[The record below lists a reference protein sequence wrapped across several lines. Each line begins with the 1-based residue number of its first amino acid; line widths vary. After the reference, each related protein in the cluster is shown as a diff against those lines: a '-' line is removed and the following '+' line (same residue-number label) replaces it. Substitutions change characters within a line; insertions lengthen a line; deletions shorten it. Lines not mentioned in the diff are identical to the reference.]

1 MVDEENNLIFIGVV
15 GNAKGLKGNVQINYF
30 AKDLNKFKSYKYFYV
45 GKKKEKLNIQKH
57 IISGDNF
64 SLKFFDINS
73 REEAESLKN
82 KDVFIESKQL
92 RKLDDES
99 WYHSEIVGLSVE
111 TMKGNLVGEV
121 KAIYNFGA
129 GDILEIKLISGKIEM
144 IPFTKDF
151 VQDIKINNKL
161 IIKEMDNQD
170 N

>member
-92 RKLDDES
+92 RKLDDET

-129 GDILEIKLISGKIEM
+129 GDIIEIKLISGKIEM

-161 IIKEMDNQD
+161 IIKEMDN
-170 N
+170 

>member
-1 MVDEENNLIFIGVV
+1 MVNEENNLIFIGVV

-30 AKDLNKFKSYKYFYV
+30 AKDLSKFKSYKYFYL
-45 GKKKEKLNIQKH
+45 GEKKEKLKIQKH
-57 IISGDNF
+57 FISGDNF

-82 KDVFIESKQL
+82 KDVFIESTQL
-92 RKLDDES
+92 KKLDDES
-99 WYHSEIVGLSVE
+99 WYHSEIIGLSVE

-129 GDILEIKLISGKIEM
+129 GDIIEIKLISGKIEM

-161 IIKEMDNQD
+161 IIKEMDN
-170 N
+170 

>member
-30 AKDLNKFKSYKYFYV
+30 AKDLSKFKSYKYFYL
-45 GKKKEKLNIQKH
+45 GEKKEKLKIQKH
-57 IISGDNF
+57 FISGDNF

-82 KDVFIESKQL
+82 KDVFIESTQL
-92 RKLDDES
+92 KKLDDES
-99 WYHSEIVGLSVE
+99 WYHSEIIGLSVE

-129 GDILEIKLISGKIEM
+129 GDIIEIKLISGKIEM

-161 IIKEMDNQD
+161 IIKEMDN
-170 N
+170 

>member
-129 GDILEIKLISGKIEM
+129 GDIIEIKLISGKIEM

-161 IIKEMDNQD
+161 IIKEMDN
-170 N
+170 

>member
-1 MVDEENNLIFIGVV
+1 MIDEENNLIFIGVV

-30 AKDLNKFKSYKYFYV
+30 AKDLSKFKSYKYFYV
-45 GKKKEKLNIQKH
+45 GEKKEKLKIQKH
-57 IISGDNF
+57 FISGDNF

-82 KDVFIESKQL
+82 KDVFIESTQL
-92 RKLDDES
+92 KKLDDES
-99 WYHSEIVGLSVE
+99 WYHSEIIGLSVE

-129 GDILEIKLISGKIEM
+129 GDIIEIKLISGKIEM

-161 IIKEMDNQD
+161 IIKEMDN
-170 N
+170 

>member
-30 AKDLNKFKSYKYFYV
+30 AKDLSKFKSYKYFYV
-45 GKKKEKLNIQKH
+45 GEKKEKLKIQKH
-57 IISGDNF
+57 FISGDNF

-82 KDVFIESKQL
+82 KDVFIESTQL
-92 RKLDDES
+92 KKLDDES
-99 WYHSEIVGLSVE
+99 WYHSEIIGLSVE

-129 GDILEIKLISGKIEM
+129 GDIIEIKLISGKIEM

-151 VQDIKINNKL
+151 VEDIKINNKL
-161 IIKEMDNQD
+161 IIKEMDN
-170 N
+170 

>member
-30 AKDLNKFKSYKYFYV
+30 AKDLSKFKSYKYFYL
-45 GKKKEKLNIQKH
+45 GEKKEKLKIQKH
-57 IISGDNF
+57 FISGDNF

-82 KDVFIESKQL
+82 KDVFIESNQL
-92 RKLDDES
+92 RKLDDEG
-99 WYHSEIVGLSVE
+99 WYHSEIVGLTVE

-129 GDILEIKLISGKIEM
+129 GDIIEIKLISGKIEM

-161 IIKEMDNQD
+161 IIKEMDN
-170 N
+170 

>member
-1 MVDEENNLIFIGVV
+1 VVDEENNLIFIGVV

-30 AKDLNKFKSYKYFYV
+30 AKDLSKFQSYKYFYV
-45 GKKKEKLNIQKH
+45 GEKKEKLKIQKH
-57 IISGDNF
+57 FISGDNF

-82 KDVFIESKQL
+82 KDVFIESTQL
-92 RKLDDES
+92 KKLDDES
-99 WYHSEIVGLSVE
+99 WYHSEIIGLSVE

-129 GDILEIKLISGKIEM
+129 GDIIEIKLISGKIEM

-161 IIKEMDNQD
+161 IIKEMDN
-170 N
+170 

>member
-1 MVDEENNLIFIGVV
+1 VVDEENNLIFIGVV

-30 AKDLNKFKSYKYFYV
+30 AKDLSKFKSYKYFYV
-45 GKKKEKLNIQKH
+45 GEKKEKLKIQKH
-57 IISGDNF
+57 FISGDNF

-82 KDVFIESKQL
+82 KDVFIESTQL
-92 RKLDDES
+92 KKLDDES

-129 GDILEIKLISGKIEM
+129 GDIIEIKLISGKIEM

-161 IIKEMDNQD
+161 VIKEMDN
-170 N
+170 

>member
-30 AKDLNKFKSYKYFYV
+30 AKDLSKFKSYEYFYL
-45 GKKKEKLNIQKH
+45 GEKKEKLKIQKH
-57 IISGDNF
+57 FISGDNF

-82 KDVFIESKQL
+82 KDVFIESTQL
-92 RKLDDES
+92 KKLDDES
-99 WYHSEIVGLSVE
+99 WYHSEIIGLSVE

-129 GDILEIKLISGKIEM
+129 GDIIEIKLISGKIEM

-161 IIKEMDNQD
+161 IINEMDN
-170 N
+170 

>member
-30 AKDLNKFKSYKYFYV
+30 AKDLSKFKSYKYFYV
-45 GKKKEKLNIQKH
+45 GEKKEKLKIQKH
-57 IISGDNF
+57 FISGDNF

-73 REEAESLKN
+73 REDAESLKN
-82 KDVFIESKQL
+82 KDVFIEPCQL
-92 RKLDDES
+92 RKLEDEN
-99 WYHSEIVGLSVE
+99 WYHSEVVGLSVE
-111 TMKGNLVGEV
+111 TMRGNLVGEV

-129 GDILEIKLISGKIEM
+129 GDIIEIKLLSGKIEM

-161 IIKEMDNQD
+161 IIKEMDN
-170 N
+170 

>member
-73 REEAESLKN
+73 REEAKSLKN

-129 GDILEIKLISGKIEM
+129 GDIIEIKLISGKIEM

-161 IIKEMDNQD
+161 IIKEMDN
-170 N
+170 

>member
-30 AKDLNKFKSYKYFYV
+30 AKDLSKFKSYKYFYV
-45 GKKKEKLNIQKH
+45 GEKKEKLKIQKH
-57 IISGDNF
+57 FISGDNF

-82 KDVFIESKQL
+82 KDVFIESTQL
-92 RKLDDES
+92 KKLDDES
-99 WYHSEIVGLSVE
+99 WYHSEIIGLSVE

-129 GDILEIKLISGKIEM
+129 GDIIEIKLISGKIEM

-161 IIKEMDNQD
+161 IINEMDN
-170 N
+170 

>member
-1 MVDEENNLIFIGVV
+1 VVDEENNLIFIGVV

-30 AKDLNKFKSYKYFYV
+30 AKDLSKFKSYKYFYV
-45 GKKKEKLNIQKH
+45 GEKKEKLKIQKH
-57 IISGDNF
+57 FISSDNF

-82 KDVFIESKQL
+82 KDVFIESTQL
-92 RKLDDES
+92 KKLDDES
-99 WYHSEIVGLSVE
+99 WYHSEIIGLSVE

-129 GDILEIKLISGKIEM
+129 GDIIEIKLISGKIEM

-161 IIKEMDNQD
+161 IIKEMDN
-170 N
+170 

>member
-1 MVDEENNLIFIGVV
+1 VVDEENNLIFIGVV

-30 AKDLNKFKSYKYFYV
+30 AKDLSKFKSYKYFYV
-45 GKKKEKLNIQKH
+45 GEKKEKLKIQKH
-57 IISGDNF
+57 FISGDNF

-82 KDVFIESKQL
+82 KDVFIESTQL
-92 RKLDDES
+92 KKLDDES
-99 WYHSEIVGLSVE
+99 WYHSEIIGLSVE

-129 GDILEIKLISGKIEM
+129 GDIIEIKLISGKIEM

-161 IIKEMDNQD
+161 IIKEMDN
-170 N
+170 

>member
-30 AKDLNKFKSYKYFYV
+30 AKDLSKFKSYKYFYV
-45 GKKKEKLNIQKH
+45 GEKKEKLKIQNH
-57 IISGDNF
+57 FISGDNF

-73 REEAESLKN
+73 REEAKSLKN

-129 GDILEIKLISGKIEM
+129 GDIIEIKLISGKIEM

-161 IIKEMDNQD
+161 IIKEMDNRD

>member
-57 IISGDNF
+57 IILGDNF

-129 GDILEIKLISGKIEM
+129 GDIIEIKLISGKIEM

-161 IIKEMDNQD
+161 IIKEMDN
-170 N
+170 

>member
-129 GDILEIKLISGKIEM
+129 GDIIEIKLISGKIEM

-151 VQDIKINNKL
+151 VQEIKINNKL
-161 IIKEMDNQD
+161 IIKEMDN
-170 N
+170 

>member
-30 AKDLNKFKSYKYFYV
+30 AKDLSKFKSYKYFYV
-45 GKKKEKLNIQKH
+45 GEKKEKLKIQKH
-57 IISGDNF
+57 FISGDNF

-82 KDVFIESKQL
+82 KDVFIESTQL
-92 RKLDDES
+92 KKLDDES
-99 WYHSEIVGLSVE
+99 WYHSEIIGLSVE

-129 GDILEIKLISGKIEM
+129 GDIIEIKLISGKIEM

-161 IIKEMDNQD
+161 IIKEMDN
-170 N
+170 

>member
-1 MVDEENNLIFIGVV
+1 MVDDENNLIFIGVV

-129 GDILEIKLISGKIEM
+129 GDIIEIKLISGKIEM

-161 IIKEMDNQD
+161 IIKEMDN
-170 N
+170 

>member
-82 KDVFIESKQL
+82 KDLFIEFKQL

-129 GDILEIKLISGKIEM
+129 GDIIEIKLISGKIEM

-151 VQDIKINNKL
+151 VQEIKINNKL
-161 IIKEMDNQD
+161 IIKEMDN
-170 N
+170 

>member
-1 MVDEENNLIFIGVV
+1 MGKFFFGLVFLSFIKPSE
-15 GNAKGLKGNVQINYF
+15 GN
-30 AKDLNKFKSYKYFYV
+30 DSLNIAVASNFNSTLQKISFQFE
-45 GKKKEKLNIQKH
+45 KKEKLKIQNH
-57 IISGDNF
+57 FISGDNF

-82 KDVFIESKQL
+82 KDLFIEPNQL
-92 RKLDDES
+92 KKLDDET

-129 GDILEIKLISGKIEM
+129 GDIIEIKLISGKIEM

-151 VQDIKINNKL
+151 VQEIKINNKL
-161 IIKEMDNQD
+161 IIKETDN
-170 N
+170 

>member
-30 AKDLNKFKSYKYFYV
+30 AKDLSKFKSYKYFYV
-45 GKKKEKLNIQKH
+45 GEKKEKLKIQKH
-57 IISGDNF
+57 FISGDNF

-82 KDVFIESKQL
+82 KDVFIESTQL
-92 RKLDDES
+92 KKLDDES

-129 GDILEIKLISGKIEM
+129 GDIIEIKLISGKIEM

-161 IIKEMDNQD
+161 IIKEMDN
-170 N
+170 